1 MDTSNRILLIEL
13 IQEVYTSHVLDQF
26 GTTMGEAYLLDDWT
40 TDEGFLV
47 NGITQYG
54 LIYEVEEQGR
64 TLYEWDLL
72 HPATLQEV
80 LTQLKEESFA

>member
-1 MDTSNRILLIEL
+1 MGTSNRILLVEL
-13 IQEVYTSHVLDQF
+13 IQDAFTTHVLDQF
-26 GTTMGEAYLLDDWT
+26 GTTMGEAYLLDNWT

-47 NGITQYG
+47 NGITQDG

-72 HPATLQEV
+72 NLSTLQDV
-80 LTQLKEESFA
+80 LTHLKEESFA